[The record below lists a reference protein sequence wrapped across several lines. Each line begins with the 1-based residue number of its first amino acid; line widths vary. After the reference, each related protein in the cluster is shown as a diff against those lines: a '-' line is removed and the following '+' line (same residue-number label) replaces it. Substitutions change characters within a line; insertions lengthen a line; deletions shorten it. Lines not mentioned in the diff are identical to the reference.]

1 MLATSPRPAG
11 FWIRAAALVVD
22 GAVILLAQFSLGF
35 IAERLWGAAIEDSW
49 EFQASV
55 LLFTLLFTAAYA
67 TVLHALYGRT
77 LGKALVGIRVVLA
90 DGAPVPVGA
99 ALLRWVAYWISLV
112 PCGFGFVMAGLR
124 ADKRGLHDLIAGT
137 RVERTRSR
145 DVPRHALTVRD
156 EAPAA

>member
-1 MLATSPRPAG
+1 MLFRS
-11 FWIRAAALVVD
+11 
-22 GAVILLAQFSLGF
+22 
-35 IAERLWGAAIEDSW
+35 
-49 EFQASV
+49 
-55 LLFTLLFTAAYA
+55 AYA

-137 RVERTRSR
+137 RVEWTRSQGVAR
-145 DVPRHALTVRD
+145 RPVGVHDQ
-156 EAPAA
+156 APAA